1 MSSEPKNKFTLSV
14 EKLLT
19 PDTLKRN
26 LIVAS
31 LYLSAYE
38 ILKGAVIDQP
48 KSFFTDFTSEG
59 FEPGKKYKD
68 EVRSLHKDEFQA
80 SCLWHLRNDIIT
92 QAEFDEIQVLRRHR
106 NEIAHELASFLIDID
121 KEVNIHYLRAI
132 LRLLTKID
140 RWWIMSFELPINPDC
155 DEVEVNEEDVKSG
168 RMVLLDVII
177 QSALESESPNNTS
190 TS

>member
-1 MSSEPKNKFTLSV
+1 MSGEPKNKFTLSV

-19 PDTLKRN
+19 PDILKRN

-48 KSFFTDFTSEG
+48 KTFFTDFTSEG
-59 FEPGKKYKD
+59 FKPGKKYRE

-80 SCLWHLRNDIIT
+80 SCLWHLRNEIIT

-121 KEVNIHYLRAI
+121 KEVNVQYLYAI

-140 RWWIMSFELPINPDC
+140 RWWIMNFDLPVNPDY
-155 DEVEVNEEDVKSG
+155 DGVEVNEEDVRSG
-168 RMVLLDVII
+168 RMLLLDVII
-177 QSALESESPNNTS
+177 QSALESGGQSNTA
-190 TS
+190 TD

>member
-1 MSSEPKNKFTLSV
+1 MNNEPKDKFTLSV
-14 EKLLT
+14 EKLLN
-19 PDTLKRN
+19 PDILKRN

-48 KSFFTDFTSEG
+48 KSFFTDFTSQDLKSS
-59 FEPGKKYKD
+59 KKYKA

-80 SCLWHLRNDIIT
+80 SCLWHVSNDIIT
-92 QAEFDEIQVLRRHR
+92 SAEFDEIQVLRRHR

-121 KEVNIHYLRAI
+121 KEVNIQYLRAI

-140 RWWIMSFELPINPDC
+140 RWWIMNFQLLINSDY
-155 DEVEVNEEDVKSG
+155 DGVEVNEADVKSG

-177 QSALESESPNNTS
+177 QSADLLYSPSER
-190 TS
+190 